1 LDASSYR
8 PVDAHRRS
16 LNKNM
21 SSGSALSAVKPK
33 RKGGATKQA
42 PRAGNRQQD
51 LLDAAALLFA
61 QRGYEGMS
69 MRELATKVGMLHG
82 SIYYHFPSK
91 DDLFLT
97 VYEEANRRS
106 KENFAKVLEGITDPW
121 ERLEAACIGHVEAIL
136 QENHY
141 ALVVRQLVMP
151 QNEEL
156 RRRIIE
162 LRDKH
167 EDLFRKLID
176 DLPLPGGVN
185 RKYLRLALLGA
196 LSHTQV
202 WYKAGGDT
210 PKTIA
215 RRFLRLFGLPDDGK
229 K

>member
-1 LDASSYR
+1 
-8 PVDAHRRS
+8 
-16 LNKNM
+16 M

-33 RKGGATKQA
+33 RNGGATKQA
-42 PRAGNRQQD
+42 PRAGNRQQN

-106 KENFAKVLEGITDPW
+106 KAHFAKALEGIADPW
-121 ERLEAACIGHVEAIL
+121 ERLEAACIAHVEAIL

-156 RRRIIE
+156 RRRIVE

-176 DLPLPGGVN
+176 DLPLPGNVN

-196 LSHTQV
+196 LNHTQV
-202 WYKAGGDT
+202 WYKTGGDT
-210 PKTIA
+210 PRTIA
-215 RRFLRLFGLPDDGK
+215 RRFLRLFGRSDDGK

>member
-1 LDASSYR
+1 
-8 PVDAHRRS
+8 
-16 LNKNM
+16 M

-33 RKGGATKQA
+33 RKAGATKQA
-42 PRAGNRQQD
+42 PRPGNRQQE
-51 LLDAAALLFA
+51 LLDAAAHLFS

-69 MRELATKVGMLHG
+69 MRELATAVGMLHG

-106 KENFAKVLEGITDPW
+106 KQHFAEALKGIADPW
-121 ERLEAACIGHVEAIL
+121 DRLEAACVAHVEAIL
-136 QENHY
+136 QENSY

-162 LRDKH
+162 LRDQH

-176 DLPLPGGVN
+176 DLPLPNSVN

-202 WYKAGGDT
+202 WYKSGGDP

-215 RRFLRLFGLPDDGK
+215 RRFLRLFGRPEKDGK